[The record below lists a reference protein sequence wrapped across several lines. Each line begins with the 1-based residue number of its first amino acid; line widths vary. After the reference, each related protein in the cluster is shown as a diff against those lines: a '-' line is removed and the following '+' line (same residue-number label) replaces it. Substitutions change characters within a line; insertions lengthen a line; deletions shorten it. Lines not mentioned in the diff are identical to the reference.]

1 MRGSGAAFLAVC
13 GLLLGACG
21 SGEPPERPPT
31 TSPGPEPDPVPT
43 PAPDPSAG
51 APDAAPPADDPQ
63 RVAAEVFATRCAT
76 CHGPDGAGDGPVG
89 AGLTPPPRN
98 LRDPDWQASVSD
110 AHIEAIIA
118 GGGAAVGKSPL
129 MPPNPDLADR
139 PHVIAALRET
149 VRGLAKD

>member
-1 MRGSGAAFLAVC
+1 MRRSRAAFLAACV
-13 GLLLGACG
+13 LLGGACG
-21 SGEPPERPPT
+21 PEEPERSPT
-31 TSPGPEPDPVPT
+31 TSPRPEPDPVPT
-43 PAPDPSAG
+43 QAPQPSAG
-51 APDAAPPADDPQ
+51 APNAAPPADDPQ
-63 RVAAEVFATRCAT
+63 RVAAEVFTTRCAT
-76 CHGPDGAGDGPVG
+76 CHGPEGAGDGPVA
-89 AGLTPPPRN
+89 AGLTPRPRD

-139 PHVIAALRET
+139 PDVLAALRET